1 MLKRVKNVLEK
12 LKFKFKGSDN
22 TDISNIENPVDEFLK
37 VNAIKQPSPGLVID
51 SEYNE
56 TDYFRNIDLS
66 MEVGAF
72 SPRYYRC
79 NKHTRYLVLR
89 AAYGEDK
96 IPLIKILIRTKKARL
111 RKKLIKRISK

>member
-1 MLKRVKNVLEK
+1 
-12 LKFKFKGSDN
+12 
-22 TDISNIENPVDEFLK
+22 
-37 VNAIKQPSPGLVID
+37 
-51 SEYNE
+51 
-56 TDYFRNIDLS
+56 

-79 NKHTRYLVLR
+79 NKHTSYLVLR

-111 RKKLIKRISK
+111 LKVVGITDLECLSSFQRYLFGVDHG